1 MVSKK
6 LTLEK
11 INFVYIDTQFQ
22 ENNRYSLI
30 LKKIQIG
37 PKNPWCLHALFKYIK
52 IYC

>member
-30 LKKIQIG
+30 LKKKFKLV
-37 PKNPWCLHALFKYIK
+37 PKIHGVFMLYLNV
-52 IYC
+52 